1 MPTAG
6 VDPYARRAIWDL
18 ILKYKPGR
26 TILLS
31 THHMDEADLLGDRI
45 AIISHGKLKC
55 CGSPLFLKG
64 AYGDGYRLTLVKRP
78 AEPGD
83 PQEPGLTA
91 SPPGRAQLSSCSEP
105 QVSQFIRKHVAS
117 CLLVSDTSTE
127 LSYILPSEAAKKGA
141 FERLFQHLERS
152 LDALHLSSFGLMDT
166 TLEEVFLK
174 VSEEDQSLENSEADV
189 KESRKDVLP
198 GAVDSLSGERH
209 AGNLA
214 RCAELAQSQ
223 ASLQSASSVGSARGD
238 EGAGYTDVY
247 GDYRSL
253 CDNLQDPDNVSLQEA
268 EAETLLRVG
277 QGSRKLEGWWL
288 KVRQFH
294 GLLVKR
300 FHCARRNSKALSSQ
314 ILLPAFFV
322 CVAMTVAL
330 SVPEIGMAARPGIRM
345 SALLGSHVGNPHL
358 LWAWALRLRLAGM
371 HLGSS
376 GIPASLGSRPQAW
389 ALWVLGRGDP
399 GLGDAGR
406 P

>member
-1 MPTAG
+1 M
-6 VDPYARRAIWDL
+6 L
-18 ILKYKPGR
+18 
-26 TILLS
+26 
-31 THHMDEADLLGDRI
+31 
-45 AIISHGKLKC
+45 
-55 CGSPLFLKG
+55 
-64 AYGDGYRLTLVKRP
+64 P
-78 AEPGD
+78 A
-83 PQEPGLTA
+83 
-91 SPPGRAQLSSCSEP
+91 
-105 QVSQFIRKHVAS
+105 
-117 CLLVSDTSTE
+117 
-127 LSYILPSEAAKKGA
+127 
-141 FERLFQHLERS
+141 
-152 LDALHLSSFGLMDT
+152 
-166 TLEEVFLK
+166 
-174 VSEEDQSLENSEADV
+174 
-189 KESRKDVLP
+189 
-198 GAVDSLSGERH
+198 AVDSLSGEGH

-223 ASLQSASSVGSARGD
+223 TSLQSASSVGSARGD

-253 CDNLQDPDNVSLQEA
+253 CDNLQDPDNVSLQGGRRPGGAAGSLEGGEGPLLSNPSRAEA

-358 LWAWALRLRLAGM
+358 LWAWVLRLRLAGM
-371 HLGSS
+371 RLGSS